1 MTRLI
6 ANLTILKH
14 FLRKLRTALLKA
26 AKWKPPAD
34 NPFCAVRYT
43 SVPIWKPWRDY

>member
-1 MTRLI
+1 MTQLI
-6 ANLTILKH
+6 PSFTFLKR
-14 FLRKLRTALLKA
+14 FLRKLRAALLKT

-34 NPFCAVRYT
+34 SPFYAVRYT